1 MKICFLIGHRD
12 APEEIRP
19 ALEEAI
25 ERHITECGVTCFLV
39 GNYGHFDRMAQ
50 SALVRAKELHPG
62 ILLYMAIPYHPAI
75 QSVAAPEDFDGTY
88 FPERQEAVPRRAA
101 IPRLNQMLV
110 QQSDYLIVYA
120 RYISEGTHKV
130 MEYAQRR
137 AQKGLLQITR
147 L

>member
-1 MKICFLIGHRD
+1 MKTCFLIGHRD

-50 SALVRAKELHPG
+50 SALVWAKELHPDV
-62 ILLYMAIPYHPAI
+62 LLYMAIPYHPAI
-75 QSVAAPEDFDGTY
+75 HPAAVPKGFDSIC
-88 FPERQEAVPRRAA
+88 FPEGQETVPRRAA
-101 IPRLNQMLV
+101 IPRLNQTMV
-110 QQSDYLIVYA
+110 RQADYLIAYA

-130 MEYAQRR
+130 MEYAQKR